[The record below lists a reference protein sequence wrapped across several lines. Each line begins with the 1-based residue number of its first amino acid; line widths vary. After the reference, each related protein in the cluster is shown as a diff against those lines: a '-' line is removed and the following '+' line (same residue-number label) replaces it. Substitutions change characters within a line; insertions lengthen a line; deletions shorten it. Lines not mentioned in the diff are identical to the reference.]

1 MEAKAAEA
9 WAGLRALHEGAAPS
23 IALLAKA
30 GRVTAAAVARRAEN
44 EGWEAPHADAVRER
58 QRRLQQQITRLDAQV
73 DRLMADAEEAGTG
86 LDKSRI
92 DLLSTLLRSVEK
104 LRELVPTERKEDTV
118 KERDARVANILQKI
132 HERIQTLAQQ
142 LAPGGGPQPGRR

>member
-1 MEAKAAEA
+1 
-9 WAGLRALHEGAAPS
+9 
-23 IALLAKA
+23 
-30 GRVTAAAVARRAEN
+30 
-44 EGWEAPHADAVRER
+44 